1 VLLWTVNADD
11 LKKRTKRFA
20 LDTLAFAR
28 TLPSTDEARS
38 VSRQLIR
45 SATGVGSNYR
55 ATCRARSRAEFVA
68 TIGVALE
75 EADEAAFWL
84 EIIVDGKLSAARR
97 AIELLDEAN
106 QLSAILAQSSIT
118 AGQALGR

>member
-1 VLLWTVNADD
+1 VNADD
-11 LKKRTKRFA
+11 LKKRTKQFA
-20 LDTLAFAR
+20 LDTLAFSR
-28 TLPSTDEARS
+28 TLPSTDEAKA
-38 VSRQLIR
+38 VGRQLIR
-45 SATGVGSNYR
+45 AATGVGSNYR

-68 TIGVALE
+68 RIGVALE
-75 EADEAAFWL
+75 EADASAFWL
-84 EIIVDGKLSAARR
+84 EIIVEGKLSAARR

>member
-1 VLLWTVNADD
+1 MNADD

-68 TIGVALE
+68 RIGVALE